1 MNSEQA
7 TRKPGGRETLP
18 DRVQTRR
25 AGHSHLHRKSRR
37 PVRVLKFGGTSVGD
51 SACIRKVIDIIRAES
66 LENDLVVVVSAMTG
80 VTNKLLQAAS
90 YSQAGRLAEA
100 MSVIESISGQHHAV
114 MDTLIPGNMA
124 QEELSCKIGYLLE
137 QCKSWCG
144 SVASS
149 GNLTL
154 QARDLISGLGERLSA
169 PLLASA
175 LGAQGISAEAI
186 EATELLVTTA
196 YHGSADPLMQPTRQR
211 SEACLRPLL
220 QKNTIPIV
228 TGFIGVTEQGAL
240 TTLGR
245 GGSDY
250 SATIV
255 AAAIAADD
263 VIIWTDVDGIL
274 TADPRLVREARTIPE
289 ISYREAAELAYF
301 GAKVLHPKTLDPVT
315 RQGIP
320 VWIKNTFAPA
330 RPGTK
335 ITAKDGRGHAGV
347 KALTA
352 ITDATLLELVLVVP
366 AMQEVVQRTLE
377 TTKSLGTDV
386 LMISESVQENK
397 VRLVVATQFAEA
409 TAEVLRQEF
418 ESDLWSGR
426 MERISADL
434 PVAILTV
441 VGQDLDAVREIVGH
455 ALEEMAEQ
463 GVTVV
468 ATGQRSSACSVSFVV
483 SAQYVNAALS
493 TTHQALHGNTVEFS
507 SQAPQSVLTAVSGM
521 DGGKLSNNRRARARN
536 QFTPWNDS
544 LVSSDDSK
552 ARNNVILDEASFR
565 NMITLERKRTERSR
579 KPMLLM
585 LLDAGNCLPFDKS
598 GRVLSNI
605 LAALSLSTRDT
616 DVTGWYKDQSVVGV
630 MFTDISIDDHGEI
643 LGTMMHRVSQTMT
656 NNLSLEK
663 FSQIGISM
671 HVFPQPWIHATS
683 PANPAFY
690 PDLEQ
695 RENAHRGVLAVKRVM
710 DILGSMVA
718 LLLLSPLFVL
728 VALLVKLTSRGP
740 ILFKQERL
748 GQFGKPFTFLKFR
761 SMYVDNKPEIH
772 QAFMKQV
779 ISGKHDGEV
788 KGENKKVYKMTNDPR
803 ITRIG
808 RFLRRTSLDELP
820 QFVNVLQGDMSLV
833 GPRPPVPYE
842 CQEYDIWHRRR
853 VLEVKPGITGLWQV
867 RGRSRVRFDDMVRLD
882 LQYVRSWS
890 LWLDLQ
896 ILLQT
901 PAAVFLGNGAY

>member
-1 MNSEQA
+1 MSSEQIS
-7 TRKPGGRETLP
+7 RKSGGREALL
-18 DRVQTRR
+18 DRMQTRR
-25 AGHSHLHRKSRR
+25 AGHDRTQRKSRR

-51 SACIRKVIDIIRAES
+51 SACILKVIDIIRAES
-66 LENDLVVVVSAMTG
+66 QDNDVVVVVSAMSG
-80 VTNKLLQAAS
+80 VTNQLLQAAT

-100 MSVIESISGQHHAV
+100 MSVIESISAQHQVAMNALV
-114 MDTLIPGNMA
+114 ASNMIR
-124 QEELSCKIGYLLE
+124 EELSCKIGYLLE
-137 QCKSWCG
+137 QCKSWCE
-144 SVASS
+144 SVASE
-149 GNLTL
+149 GELAL
-154 QARDLISGLGERLSA
+154 PIRDLISGLGERLSA
-169 PLLASA
+169 PLLAAS
-175 LGAQGISAEAI
+175 LGTQGISAEAI
-186 EATELLVTTA
+186 EATELVVTTS
-196 YHGSADPLMQPTRQR
+196 YHGAADPLMQPTRQR
-211 SEACLRPLL
+211 SEARLRPLL
-220 QKNTIPIV
+220 QKGTIPVV
-228 TGFIGVTEQGAL
+228 TGFIGVTENGAL

-255 AAAIAADD
+255 GAAIGADE

-274 TADPRLVREARTIPE
+274 TADPRLVKEARTIPE

-320 VWIKNTFAPA
+320 VWIKNTFAPNRA
-330 RPGTK
+330 GTK
-335 ITAKDGRGHAGV
+335 VTSKDVKDHAGV

-352 ITDATLLELVLVVP
+352 ITEATMIEIELVGP
-366 AMQEVVQRTLE
+366 WMKEVVERTLE
-377 TTKSLGTDV
+377 TTKSLRTDV
-386 LMISESVQENK
+386 LMISESVQENT
-397 VRLVVATQFAEA
+397 VRLVVATQLAAA

-426 MERISADL
+426 MERIGADL

-455 ALEEMAEQ
+455 ALEEMSQ
-463 GVTVV
+463 HGVRVI
-468 ATGQRSSACSVSFVV
+468 ATGQRSSECSVSFVV
-483 SAQYVNAALS
+483 PKEHISTALNI
-493 TTHQALHGNTVEFS
+493 THQALHVSTVETS
-507 SQAPQSVLTAVSGM
+507 SRAPLTRAIGSSN
-521 DGGKLSNNRRARARN
+521 GGKVANDRRARSN
-536 QFTPWNDS
+536 DQFTTWNDS
-544 LVSSDDSK
+544 LVSLEENK
-552 ARNNVILDEASFR
+552 ARENLILDQASFR
-565 NMITLERKRTERSR
+565 NMIALERKRTERSR

-585 LLDAGNCLPFDKS
+585 LLDAGNCLPFDKT

-605 LAALSLSTRDT
+605 LSALSLSTRDT

-630 MFTDISIDDHGEI
+630 MFTDIGIDDHGEI
-643 LGTMMHRVSQTMT
+643 LATMMHRVSQTMR

-671 HVFPQPWIHATS
+671 HVFPQSWIHETS

-695 RENAHRGVLAVKRVM
+695 RHNANRGVLAVKRAI
-710 DILGSMVA
+710 DIIGSMGA
-718 LLLLSPLFVL
+718 LFFLSPLFIL
-728 VALLVKLTSRGP
+728 VALLVRLTSKGP

-761 SMYVDNKPEIH
+761 SMYVNNNPEIH

-808 RFLRRTSLDELP
+808 RFIRRTSLDELP
-820 QFVNVLQGDMSLV
+820 QFFNVLQGDMSLV

-901 PAAVFLGNGAY
+901 PGAVFLGNGAY